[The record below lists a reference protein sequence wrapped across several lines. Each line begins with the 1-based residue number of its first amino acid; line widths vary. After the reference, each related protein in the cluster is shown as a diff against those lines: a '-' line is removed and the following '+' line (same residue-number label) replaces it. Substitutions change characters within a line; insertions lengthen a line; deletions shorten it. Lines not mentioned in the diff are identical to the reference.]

1 MESLAIR
8 PNHHFLLS
16 PPYVAIRGL
25 QATAAYLSFIFLEMG
40 VLKDDLLIRNEGDME
55 TKVQTKMEVT
65 ERCKEL
71 TDKNSKAS
79 SEGKQ
84 RMHQNPKT
92 RNTRETCPHAD
103 SSSSSQ
109 ENQIIDKHPLHA
121 LPSST
126 RKKVTPSSNIPN
138 SSQFWSL
145 QSQPTR
151 ISREASLKLNEKQ
164 ITTKFD
170 IKETKRK
177 SILPADPVYKP
188 KQHAIRNTHHTSL
201 SATKTSK
208 PITTYETL
216 SGSGPQVRLTR
227 SAIFQMKAKQKEQN
241 QQNTRAKQKA
251 RLLTN
256 STKQRTTNRRI
267 PVVESTATDD
277 RQRSKFDNG
286 ESRKDKESN
295 PKIKTQ
301 TNNGK
306 VRMTRSA
313 LLKMKATETAAEQIS
328 EKEQERRLLS
338 ELGIAPIK
346 IVCIPTKSQD
356 WMNIRLED
364 DELMHPNDILK
375 EKRKQR
381 NKFILMS

>member
-1 MESLAIR
+1 
-8 PNHHFLLS
+8 
-16 PPYVAIRGL
+16 
-25 QATAAYLSFIFLEMG
+25 
-40 VLKDDLLIRNEGDME
+40 ME

-84 RMHQNPKT
+84 RMRQNPNNC
-92 RNTRETCPHAD
+92 NTRETCPNAD

-126 RKKVTPSSNIPN
+126 RKKVTPSSNIAK

-151 ISREASLKLNEKQ
+151 ISREASLKLDEKQ

-188 KQHAIRNTHHTSL
+188 KQHAIRNTHHHTSL

-241 QQNTRAKQKA
+241 QQNTRAKQKTS
-251 RLLTN
+251 LLTN

-277 RQRSKFDNG
+277 RQRSKFYNG
-286 ESRKDKESN
+286 ESRKDKESK

-328 EKEQERRLLS
+328 EKDQERRLLS

-356 WMNIRLED
+356 CMNIRLED